1 MLQCKD
7 INKISELKN
16 GFTHSWLEPEFIL
29 SSLKCFSFSSLCK
42 GLNSLKIKGYS
53 FECVI
58 SILISLPFTGLKTIN
73 HIYNSGFVSHIEAKK
88 DVFYRLKNN
97 PVISW
102 RFILWMFSCKFRDL
116 VKKDTA
122 NNVLKCLVFDD
133 TLLAKTG
140 KCIEKVSFVW
150 DHVLNRCI
158 LGYKLMLMGYWDG
171 TSLIPLDF
179 SLHRERGKNKEK
191 PFGLKKKYYKRQYS
205 KQRKPNTHSSER
217 AHEVDIS
224 KIESM
229 LKMFKRAISH
239 GFIVDYV
246 LADSWFTCESLIC
259 AVKNIKKQ
267 TVHLIGMFKIAK
279 AKFNYNGKSLTY
291 KQILNDAG
299 KAKRCRKLKLHY
311 KQAQVIYKEKS
322 LQLFFSRQGKN
333 GKWKVLLTTDLKLSF
348 IQMIEIYQIRWTIEV
363 CFKEA
368 KQLLGLGNCQSND
381 FDAQI
386 ADVTITMIQYILL
399 TLRFRYDIYETK
411 GKLFEQV
418 RNEYV
423 MQRLNERLWGLFQE
437 LMNILETLFD
447 SINEME
453 LFEKILNNDQ
463 AMEGIKKIFCINDNM
478 KNVA

>member
-1 MLQCKD
+1 
-7 INKISELKN
+7 
-16 GFTHSWLEPEFIL
+16 
-29 SSLKCFSFSSLCK
+29 
-42 GLNSLKIKGYS
+42 
-53 FECVI
+53 
-58 SILISLPFTGLKTIN
+58 
-73 HIYNSGFVSHIEAKK
+73 
-88 DVFYRLKNN
+88 
-97 PVISW
+97 
-102 RFILWMFSCKFRDL
+102 
-116 VKKDTA
+116 
-122 NNVLKCLVFDD
+122 
-133 TLLAKTG
+133 
-140 KCIEKVSFVW
+140 
-150 DHVLNRCI
+150 
-158 LGYKLMLMGYWDG
+158 
-171 TSLIPLDF
+171 
-179 SLHRERGKNKEK
+179 
-191 PFGLKKKYYKRQYS
+191 
-205 KQRKPNTHSSER
+205 
-217 AHEVDIS
+217 
-224 KIESM
+224 
-229 LKMFKRAISH
+229 MFKRAISH

-246 LADSWFTCESLIC
+246 LTDSWFTCESLIC
-259 AVKNIKKQ
+259 AVKNVKKQ

-423 MQRLNERLWGLFQE
+423 IQRLNERLWGLFLE

-453 LFEKILNNDQ
+453 LFEKIINNDK